1 MSPDLPTTSGKIED
15 LRLRVEEA
23 IHGGSAR
30 AVEKQHSKGKLTAR
44 ERIDLLVDPDSFTE
58 IDEFAR
64 HRSTQF
70 GMEKNRPYGD
80 GVVIGTATVD
90 GRPIALYSQDFTVMG
105 GSLGEVHACLLY
117 TSPSPR
123 D

>member
-1 MSPDLPTTSGKIED
+1 MSRDLHTTAGKIED
-15 LRLRVEEA
+15 LRDRVEEA
-23 IHGGSAR
+23 IHAGSER
-30 AVEKQHSKGKLTAR
+30 AVEKQHAKGKRPLAS
-44 ERIDLLVDPDSFTE
+44 ELKCLLMQNSFTE

-105 GSLGEVHACLLY
+105 GSLGEVQC
-117 TSPSPR
+117 R
-123 D
+123 KDCKDR